1 MAAAHLTD
9 PGWIAAQKNMVHWTM
24 ESQHPRPR
32 RSVKSW
38 DPRTL
43 RLFSQNPA
51 DWSEENGTVNR
62 CTYIRDWA
70 TWLLGVQNTPVWDH
84 YTRQLARAQSVKEV
98 PDFGLLKKF
107 FEARVVS
114 RQDE

>member
-1 MAAAHLTD
+1 
-9 PGWIAAQKNMVHWTM
+9 MVHWTM
-24 ESQHPRPR
+24 ESHIQ
-32 RSVKSW
+32 
-38 DPRTL
+38 DPTL
-43 RLFSQNPA
+43 RKIMGPLALYDYSQNPA